1 MFFRVVALIV
11 IVILIFYAL
20 FTFLKYFSPKENKPE
35 ESKEPLKVNPTPQSQ
50 PEEFLKKVELE
61 IELLQVKLQEC
72 EAEIKAGIV
81 GSETRLESLKASLE
95 RVEKLKEEYSNK
107 K

>member
-1 MFFRVVALIV
+1 MFRVIFLIV

-20 FTFLKYFSPKENKPE
+20 FTFLKNFNPKEDKPAE
-35 ESKEPLKVNPTPQSQ
+35 Q
-50 PEEFLKKVELE
+50 PKTVANDDPETFLKKVELE
-61 IELLQVKLQEC
+61 IELLQVKLREC

-81 GSETRLESLKASLE
+81 GSETRLENLKASLT
-95 RVEKLKEEYSNK
+95 RIEKLKEEYSNK